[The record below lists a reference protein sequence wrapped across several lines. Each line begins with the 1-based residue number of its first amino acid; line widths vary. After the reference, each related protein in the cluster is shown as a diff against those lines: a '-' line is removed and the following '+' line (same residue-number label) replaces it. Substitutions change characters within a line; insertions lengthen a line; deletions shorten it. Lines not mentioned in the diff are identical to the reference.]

1 MTEESDA
8 NFTTLKKVG
17 ALSKQLHSRESIL
30 ANRIKKLERDTEKVN
45 QRISNKQKSY
55 LTQAKVKEEKQLR
68 LAEKVRNEYG
78 KIAENQN
85 KRIHVL

>member
-55 LTQAKVKEEKQLR
+55 LTQAMVKEEKQLR